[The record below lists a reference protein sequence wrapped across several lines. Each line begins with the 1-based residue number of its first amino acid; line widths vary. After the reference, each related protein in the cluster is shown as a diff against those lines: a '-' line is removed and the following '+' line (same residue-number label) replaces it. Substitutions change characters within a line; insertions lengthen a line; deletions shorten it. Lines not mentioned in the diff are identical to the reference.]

1 MTKKYERCYFEGGS
15 ELPARTEAQKSMH
28 VTRECHM
35 GIAEE
40 SILRLRGAAEALIEQ
55 NLSAFA
61 AAAWEMHERRGRGML
76 VLRLE
81 DVLKERDKSGDSG
94 IEEVGLPYLT
104 EGEYEVEKPKAVLG
118 QLRTYDPTAE
128 IILAVAWPHGPLSL
142 FTVETSPPPPVAA
155 AFKYRQN

>member
-1 MTKKYERCYFEGGS
+1 
-15 ELPARTEAQKSMH
+15 MH

-40 SILRLRGAAEALIEQ
+40 SVLRLRGAAEALIEQ
-55 NLSAFA
+55 NLSVFA
-61 AAAWEMHERRGRGML
+61 AAAWEMHEQRGRGML
-76 VLRLE
+76 VLRMG
-81 DVLKERDKSGDSG
+81 DVLAEREGESG

-104 EGEYEVEKPKAVLG
+104 EGEYEVEKPEVVLE

>member
-1 MTKKYERCYFEGGS
+1 
-15 ELPARTEAQKSMH
+15 MH

-40 SILRLRGAAEALIEQ
+40 SALQLRRAAEALIEQ
-55 NLSAFA
+55 NLSALA

-76 VLRLE
+76 ILRLD
-81 DVLKERDKSGDSG
+81 DVLAERDESGDSG
-94 IEEVGLPYLT
+94 VEEVGLPYLT
-104 EGEYEVEKPKAVLG
+104 EGEYDAEKPEAILE
-118 QLRTYDPTAE
+118 QLRTYNPTAE